1 MSTAPYTGGQ
11 AFGAGLRDARL
22 TDTALFETLKTYKRR
37 VAGTYRALPPAR
49 LSELS
54 AAPMW
59 VTRKIDGETWFL
71 VSQSGQ
77 VFLSSPSGRV
87 LAGDLPILKQ
97 AAKLPEGSIVAGEL
111 YARVPDRRERV
122 GDLAAA
128 LARDGADASD
138 GIAFAVFDGV
148 QLAGQPLPIAYDEK
162 LQALSAC
169 LPTGSHLQVMEALV
183 LHTGLE
189 VFQHFE
195 SKVLPTGGEGLV
207 VRHASGIVYKIKPE
221 ISLDAVVIGY
231 TVKADQP
238 QACRS
243 LLLGLRTAD
252 GMFAVVG
259 ACGNLG
265 DDVQRSAWFA
275 RLQPLSAT
283 SQIRRA
289 SDSGGLYQF
298 VAPKFVAEFTVTD
311 LQGELSD
318 GSRPMAQTA
327 TFGESGWVRAGSIPS
342 GSLIHPVLQR
352 FREDKA
358 ADETGVR
365 FAQLQDY
372 LPATLAT
379 PADAAS
385 AALPA
390 STLVRREV
398 WTKTTKGQLA
408 VRKLLVW
415 QTNKSEDSQR
425 YPAYVVHWTDYS
437 AGRAEPLDR
446 DVRPAPDEAGAQQIA
461 QEFID
466 ANIKKGWE
474 KVGL

>member
-1 MSTAPYTGGQ
+1 MSTTLFTGGQ
-11 AFGAGLRDARL
+11 KFGAGLRDARL
-22 TDTALFETLKTYKRR
+22 TDAAMLETLQVYKRR
-37 VAGTYRALPPAR
+37 VAGTYRSLPPAR
-49 LSELS
+49 LGELS
-54 AAPMW
+54 AAKMW
-59 VTRKIDGETWFL
+59 VSRKVDGETWFL
-71 VSQSGQ
+71 VHQSGH
-77 VFLSSPSGRV
+77 VFLASPSGRV
-87 LAGDLPILKQ
+87 LAGDLPVLKQ
-97 AAKLPEGSIVAGEL
+97 AAKLPEASIVAGEL
-111 YARVPDRRERV
+111 YAITAEKRERV

-128 LARDGADASD
+128 LARDGADAAK
-138 GIAFAVFDGV
+138 GIGFMAFDAI
-148 QLAGQPLPIAYDEK
+148 QLAGQPLPIAYEEK
-162 LQALSAC
+162 IQALKAC
-169 LPTGSHLQVMEALV
+169 LANDTYLQVVETQEMK
-183 LHTGLE
+183 TGLE

-195 SKVLPTGGEGLV
+195 SRVLPSGSEGLV
-207 VRHASGIVYKIKPE
+207 VRHANGMIYKVKPE

-238 QACRS
+238 KLCRS
-243 LLLGLRTAD
+243 LLLAMRGTD
-252 GMFAVVG
+252 GTYVIVG

-265 DDVQRSAWFA
+265 DDAQRSAWFE
-275 RLQPLSAT
+275 RLQGLSAP

-298 VAPKFVAEFTVTD
+298 VKPNWVAEFSVTD

-318 GSRPMAQTA
+318 GSQPMAQTG
-327 TFGESGWVRAGSIPS
+327 TFTESGWARSGSMPS
-342 GSLIHPVLQR
+342 ASLIHPVFKRL
-352 FREDKA
+352 REDKA
-358 ADETGVR
+358 PDETGVR

-372 LPATLAT
+372 MPLTPSMSPAL
-379 PADAAS
+379 
-385 AALPA
+385 ALPP

-415 QTNKSEDSQR
+415 QTNKSAQDDR
-425 YPAYVVHWTDYS
+425 YPAFVVHWTDYS

-446 DVRPAPDEAGAQQIA
+446 DVRPAPDEPTAQAIA

>member
-1 MSTAPYTGGQ
+1 MSTTLFTGGQ
-11 AFGAGLRDARL
+11 KFGAGLRDARL
-22 TDTALFETLKTYKRR
+22 TDAAMLETLQVYKRR
-37 VAGTYRALPPAR
+37 VAGTYRSLPPAR
-49 LSELS
+49 LGELS
-54 AAPMW
+54 AAKMW
-59 VTRKIDGETWFL
+59 VSRKVDGETWFL
-71 VSQSGQ
+71 VHQSGH
-77 VFLSSPSGRV
+77 VFMASPSGRV
-87 LAGDLPILKQ
+87 LAGDLPVLKQ
-97 AAKLPEGSIVAGEL
+97 AAKLPEASIVAGEL
-111 YARVPDRRERV
+111 YAITAEKRERV

-128 LARDGADASD
+128 LARDGADAAK
-138 GIAFAVFDGV
+138 GIGFMAFDAI
-148 QLAGQPLPIAYDEK
+148 QLAGQPLPIAYEEK
-162 LQALSAC
+162 IQALKAC
-169 LPTGSHLQVMEALV
+169 LANDTYLQVVETQEMK
-183 LHTGLE
+183 TGLE

-195 SKVLPTGGEGLV
+195 SQVLPSGSEGLV
-207 VRHASGIVYKIKPE
+207 VRHANGMIYKVKPE

-238 QACRS
+238 KLCRS
-243 LLLGLRTAD
+243 LLLAMRGTD
-252 GMFAVVG
+252 GTYVIVG

-265 DDVQRSAWFA
+265 DDAQRSAWFE
-275 RLQPLSAT
+275 RLQGLSAP

-298 VAPKFVAEFTVTD
+298 VKPNWVAEFSVTD

-318 GSRPMAQTA
+318 GSQPMAQTG
-327 TFGESGWVRAGSIPS
+327 TFTESGWARSGSMPS
-342 GSLIHPVLQR
+342 ASLIHPVFKRL
-352 FREDKA
+352 REDKA
-358 ADETGVR
+358 PDETGVR

-372 LPATLAT
+372 MPLTPSMSPAL
-379 PADAAS
+379 
-385 AALPA
+385 ALPP

-415 QTNKSEDSQR
+415 QTNKSAQDDR
-425 YPAYVVHWTDYS
+425 YPAFVVHWTDYS

-446 DVRPAPDEAGAQQIA
+446 DVRPAPDEPTAQAIA

>member
-1 MSTAPYTGGQ
+1 MSTTLFTGGQ
-11 AFGAGLRDARL
+11 KFGAGLRDARL
-22 TDTALFETLKTYKRR
+22 TDAAMLETLQVYKRR
-37 VAGTYRALPPAR
+37 VAGTYRSLPPAR
-49 LSELS
+49 LGELS
-54 AAPMW
+54 AAKMW
-59 VTRKIDGETWFL
+59 VSRKVDGETWFL
-71 VSQSGQ
+71 VHQSGH
-77 VFLSSPSGRV
+77 VFLASPSGRV
-87 LAGDLPILKQ
+87 LAGDLPVLKQ
-97 AAKLPEGSIVAGEL
+97 AAKLPEASIVAGEL
-111 YARVPDRRERV
+111 YAITAEKRERV

-128 LARDGADASD
+128 LARDGADAAK
-138 GIAFAVFDGV
+138 GIGFMAFDAI
-148 QLAGQPLPIAYDEK
+148 QLAGQPLPIAYEEK
-162 LQALSAC
+162 IQALKAC
-169 LPTGSHLQVMEALV
+169 LANDTHLQVVETQEMK
-183 LHTGLE
+183 TGLE

-195 SKVLPTGGEGLV
+195 SQVLPSGSEGLV
-207 VRHASGIVYKIKPE
+207 VRHANGMIYKVKPE

-238 QACRS
+238 KLCRS
-243 LLLGLRTAD
+243 LLLAMRGTD
-252 GMFAVVG
+252 GTYVIVG

-265 DDVQRSAWFA
+265 DDAQRSAWFE
-275 RLQPLSAT
+275 RLQGLSAP

-298 VAPKFVAEFTVTD
+298 VKPNWVAEFSVTD

-318 GSRPMAQTA
+318 GSQPMAQTG
-327 TFGESGWVRAGSIPS
+327 TFTESGWARSGSMPS
-342 GSLIHPVLQR
+342 ASLIHPVFKRL
-352 FREDKA
+352 REDKA
-358 ADETGVR
+358 PDETGVR

-372 LPATLAT
+372 MPLTPSMSPAL
-379 PADAAS
+379 
-385 AALPA
+385 ALPP

-415 QTNKSEDSQR
+415 QTNKSAQDDR
-425 YPAYVVHWTDYS
+425 YPAFVVHWTDYS

-446 DVRPAPDEAGAQQIA
+446 DVRPAPDELTAQAIA

>member
-1 MSTAPYTGGQ
+1 MSAALYTGGQ

-22 TDTALFETLKTYKRR
+22 ADAALLETLQNYKRR
-37 VAGTYRALPPAR
+37 VAGSYRALPPAR
-49 LSELS
+49 LGELS

-77 VFLSSPSGRV
+77 VFLASPSGRV

-111 YARVPDRRERV
+111 YARVSDRRERV
-122 GDLAAA
+122 GDLTAA
-128 LARDGADASD
+128 LARDGAEAPD
-138 GIAFAVFDGV
+138 GIAFAAFDGV

-162 LQALSAC
+162 LQALSAY
-169 LPTGSHLQVMEALV
+169 LPTGSHLQVMKALA
-183 LHTGLE
+183 LHSGLE

-195 SKVLPTGGEGLV
+195 SKVLTTGDEGLV
-207 VRHASGIVYKIKPE
+207 VRHASGVIYKIKPE

-243 LLLGLRTAD
+243 LLMGMRTAD
-252 GMFAVVG
+252 GLFMVVG

-275 RLQPLSAT
+275 RLQPLSVA

-298 VAPKFVAEFTVTD
+298 VQPKFVAEFTVTD
-311 LQGELSD
+311 LQGELTD
-318 GSRPMAQTA
+318 GSRPMAQMA
-327 TFGESGWVRAGSIPS
+327 TFGETGWVRAGSMPS
-342 GSLIHPVLQR
+342 ASLIHPVLQR
-352 FREDKA
+352 LREDKA
-358 ADETGVR
+358 ADEIGVR

-372 LPATLAT
+372 LPVASATLA
-379 PADAAS
+379 AAAS
-385 AALPA
+385 AALPT
-390 STLVRREV
+390 STLLRREV

-415 QTNKSEDSQR
+415 KTNKSEGSQR

>member
-1 MSTAPYTGGQ
+1 MSAAPYTGGQ

-22 TDTALFETLKTYKRR
+22 ADAALLETLQNYKRR

-49 LSELS
+49 LGELS

-77 VFLSSPSGRV
+77 VFLASPSGRV

-128 LARDGADASD
+128 LARDGAAAPD
-138 GIAFAVFDGV
+138 GIAFTAFDGL

-162 LQALSAC
+162 LQSLSAC
-169 LPTGSHLQVMEALV
+169 LPTGSHLQVIEALA

-207 VRHASGIVYKIKPE
+207 VRHASGIIYKIKPE
-221 ISLDAVVIGY
+221 ISLDAAVIGY

-252 GMFAVVG
+252 GVYVVVG

-265 DDVQRSAWFA
+265 DDAQRSAWFA
-275 RLQPLSAT
+275 RLQPLSVT

-298 VAPKFVAEFTVTD
+298 VKPKFVGEFTLTD

-318 GSRPMAQTA
+318 GSRPVAQTA
-327 TFGESGWVRAGSIPS
+327 TFGESGWVRAGSMPS
-342 GSLIHPVLQR
+342 ASLIHPVFQR
-352 FREDKA
+352 LREDKT

-372 LPATLAT
+372 LPA
-379 PADAAS
+379 PAAAS
-385 AALPA
+385 AISASALPP
-390 STLVRREV
+390 SKLLRREV

-415 QTNKSEDSQR
+415 QTNKSEHSDR

>member
-1 MSTAPYTGGQ
+1 MSQTIYTGGQ
-11 AFGAGLRDARL
+11 PFGAGLREARL
-22 TDTALFETLKTYKRR
+22 ADASLLEILQAYKRR
-37 VAGTYRALPPAR
+37 VAGTYRALPPSR
-49 LSELS
+49 LGELS

-71 VSQSGQ
+71 VKQSGS
-77 VFLSSPSGRV
+77 VFLASPSGRV
-87 LAGDLPILKQ
+87 LAGDLPVLQQ

-111 YARVPDRRERV
+111 HARVSGRRERV

-128 LARDGADASD
+128 LARDGADAPD
-138 GIAFAVFDGV
+138 GIAFAAFDGV

-169 LPTGSHLQVMEALV
+169 LPGGTHLQVVPAQA

-189 VFQHFE
+189 VFQRFE
-195 SKVLPTGGEGLV
+195 TEVAQGGAEGLV

-221 ISLDAVVIGY
+221 ISLDAAVIGY

-243 LLLGLRTAD
+243 LLLALRTED
-252 GMFAVVG
+252 GRFVIAG

-265 DDVQRSAWFA
+265 DDAQRRAWFE
-275 RLQPLSAT
+275 RLQPLHAV
-283 SQIRRA
+283 SQVRRA

-298 VAPKFVAEFTVTD
+298 VQPTLVAEFTVTD
-311 LQGELSD
+311 LQAELSD
-318 GSRPMAQTA
+318 GQVPKAQTA
-327 TFGESGWVRAGSIPS
+327 TFGDAGWALAGATPS
-342 GSLIHPVLQR
+342 PSLIHPVLKR
-352 FREDKA
+352 LREDKA
-358 ADETGVR
+358 ADVTGVR
-365 FAQLQDY
+365 FAQVQEY
-372 LPATLAT
+372 LPARPG
-379 PADAAS
+379 PAAAVA

-390 STLVRREV
+390 SAVLRREV

-415 QTNKSEDSQR
+415 KTNKAEAADR

-446 DVRPAPDEAGAQQIA
+446 DVRPAPDEASAQAIA
-461 QEFID
+461 QEWID

>member
-1 MSTAPYTGGQ
+1 MSTTLFTGGQ
-11 AFGAGLRDARL
+11 KFGAGLRDARL
-22 TDTALFETLKTYKRR
+22 TDAAMLETLQVYKRR
-37 VAGTYRALPPAR
+37 VAGTYRSLPPAR
-49 LSELS
+49 LGELS
-54 AAPMW
+54 AAKMW
-59 VTRKIDGETWFL
+59 VSRKVDGETWFL
-71 VSQSGQ
+71 VHQSGH
-77 VFLSSPSGRV
+77 VFLASPSGRV
-87 LAGDLPILKQ
+87 LAGDLPVLKQ
-97 AAKLPEGSIVAGEL
+97 AAKLPEASIVAGEL
-111 YARVPDRRERV
+111 YAITAEKRERV

-128 LARDGADASD
+128 LARDGADAAK
-138 GIAFAVFDGV
+138 GIGFMAFDAI
-148 QLAGQPLPIAYDEK
+148 QLAGQPLPIAYEEK
-162 LQALSAC
+162 IQALKAC
-169 LPTGSHLQVMEALV
+169 LANDTHLQVVETQEMK
-183 LHTGLE
+183 TGLE

-195 SKVLPTGGEGLV
+195 SQVLPSGSEGLV
-207 VRHASGIVYKIKPE
+207 VRHANGMIYKVKPE

-238 QACRS
+238 KLCRS
-243 LLLGLRTAD
+243 LLLAMRGTD
-252 GMFAVVG
+252 GTYVIVG

-265 DDVQRSAWFA
+265 DDAQRSAWFE
-275 RLQPLSAT
+275 RLQGLSAP

-298 VAPKFVAEFTVTD
+298 VKPNWVAEFSVTD

-318 GSRPMAQTA
+318 GSQPMAQTG
-327 TFGESGWVRAGSIPS
+327 TFTESGWARSGSMPS
-342 GSLIHPVLQR
+342 ASLIHPVFKRL
-352 FREDKA
+352 REDKA
-358 ADETGVR
+358 PDETGVR

-372 LPATLAT
+372 MPLTPSMSPAL
-379 PADAAS
+379 
-385 AALPA
+385 ALPP

-415 QTNKSEDSQR
+415 QTNKSAQDDR
-425 YPAYVVHWTDYS
+425 YPAFVVHWTDYS

-446 DVRPAPDEAGAQQIA
+446 DVRPAPDEPTAQAIA

>member
-1 MSTAPYTGGQ
+1 MSAAPYTGGQ
-11 AFGAGLRDARL
+11 TFAGGLRDARL
-22 TDTALFETLKTYKRR
+22 ADTALLETLQIYKRR

-49 LSELS
+49 LGELS

-71 VSQSGQ
+71 VSHSGQ
-77 VFLSSPSGRV
+77 VFLASPSGRV

-128 LARDGADASD
+128 LARDGADAAH
-138 GIAFAVFDGV
+138 GIAFAAFDGV

-169 LPTGSHLQVMEALV
+169 LPTGSHLQVIEALA

-195 SKVLPTGGEGLV
+195 SQVLPTGGEGLV
-207 VRHASGIVYKIKPE
+207 VRHASGIIYKVKPE

-231 TVKADQP
+231 TVRADQP

-252 GMFAVVG
+252 GVFVVAG

-265 DDVQRSAWFA
+265 DDAQRSAWFA
-275 RLQPLSAT
+275 RLQPLSAPA
-283 SQIRRA
+283 QIRRA

-298 VAPKFVAEFTVTD
+298 VQPKFVAEFTVTD

-327 TFGESGWVRAGSIPS
+327 TFGEAGWVWAGSIPS
-342 GSLIHPVLQR
+342 ASLIHPVFQR
-352 FREDKA
+352 LREDKA
-358 ADETGVR
+358 ADEVGVR

-372 LPATLAT
+372 LPAPSAAT
-379 PADAAS
+379 AAS
-385 AALPA
+385 ASALPA
-390 STLVRREV
+390 STLMRREV

-415 QTNKSEDSQR
+415 KTNKSDRTDR

>member
-1 MSTAPYTGGQ
+1 MTAVLYTGGQ
-11 AFGAGLRDARL
+11 PFGGGIREARL
-22 TDTALFETLKTYKRR
+22 TDRKLLDNLQVYKRR
-37 VAGTYRALPPAR
+37 VASSYRALPPAR
-49 LSELS
+49 LGELN

-71 VSQSGQ
+71 VRQSGQ
-77 VFLSSPSGRV
+77 LFLASPSGRV
-87 LAGDLPILKQ
+87 LAGDLPILRQ
-97 AAKLPEGSIVAGEL
+97 ADHLPEGSIVAGEL
-111 YARVPDRRERV
+111 YARVSQRRERV

-128 LARDGADASD
+128 LSREGADAPE
-138 GIAFAVFDGV
+138 GIAFAAFDGI
-148 QLAGQPLPIAYDEK
+148 QLAGQPLPMAYDEK

-169 LPTGSHLQVMEALV
+169 LPTGSHLQVMEALA
-183 LHTGLE
+183 LHSGLE

-195 SKVLPTGGEGLV
+195 SAVLPSASEGLV
-207 VRHASGIVYKIKPE
+207 VRHASGIIYKIKPE
-221 ISLDAVVIGY
+221 ISLDMAVIGY

-252 GMFAVVG
+252 GLFVVVG

-265 DDVQRSAWFA
+265 DDTQRSAWFE
-275 RLQPLSAT
+275 RLQPLSAP

-298 VAPKFVAEFTVTD
+298 VQPQYVAEFIVTD

-318 GSRPMAQTA
+318 GSRPMAQLA
-327 TFGESGWVRAGSIPS
+327 TIGESGWVHAGSIAS
-342 GSLIHPVLQR
+342 ASLIHAVFVRL
-352 FREDKA
+352 REDKV
-358 ADETGVR
+358 ADEIGVR
-365 FAQLQDY
+365 FEQLQGY
-372 LPATLAT
+372 LPAESVAM
-379 PADAAS
+379 ADSAS
-385 AALPA
+385 ALPV

-415 QTNKSEDSQR
+415 KTNKSEASQR

-446 DVRPAPDEAGAQQIA
+446 DVRPAPDETTAQQVA